1 MNLIDIDVSFEGK
14 SKRQELDA
22 VLAMVKNLVEKNR
35 AGWDCPLEGP
45 ISQCEAVKHWT
56 ELATALP
63 FSETDVILGGHHFHL
78 PAPKQFV
85 PPPKDMVSEDVVSGV
100 NRATMQLELDLPHST
115 FMNVDDD
122 AVDYEAAMIAKQK
135 AVIASRKRAAEK
147 LLANSAS
154 GKRALVA
161 SKQGNVS
168 GHARGY
174 GARQTSSNAQ
184 GDPND
189 GENAEKDDVVED
201 KGKDGEDDKDESQD
215 DDEEDK
221 DEDGGGWVAH
231 LVRGIGS
238 TNKEKV
244 YVVWNAPSDDDPRA
258 CEVTWSPLNAISNRA
273 DLFPSS
279 EKGMP
284 NRTDL
289 KFGKELEGC
298 HITGTFKYKDE
309 DGKLVQDDEDGIVL
323 EYDETKKVHTV
334 QWDGDIN
341 VAAKDVGKDDKIK
354 HNLMLTSK
362 TNQMWSGKKWS
373 SSQEI
378 LSKWYVDEDESLY
391 AYPVSVPSE
400 EEEKEGRSGSE
411 IMRENRAH
419 MKEMRENACRE
430 RTSA

>member
-1 MNLIDIDVSFEGK
+1 MNLVDIDVSFEGK

-115 FMNVDDD
+115 FMNVDDG

-201 KGKDGEDDKDESQD
+201 KGKDGEDDKDYRLRLPGSIDEIGPNMKRGGCWLPPFHCTTQHASQH
-215 DDEEDK
+215 
-221 DEDGGGWVAH
+221 GTLHCTA
-231 LVRGIGS
+231 
-238 TNKEKV
+238 
-244 YVVWNAPSDDDPRA
+244 
-258 CEVTWSPLNAISNRA
+258 
-273 DLFPSS
+273 LF
-279 EKGMP
+279 
-284 NRTDL
+284 TA
-289 KFGKELEGC
+289 
-298 HITGTFKYKDE
+298 
-309 DGKLVQDDEDGIVL
+309 Q
-323 EYDETKKVHTV
+323 
-334 QWDGDIN
+334 
-341 VAAKDVGKDDKIK
+341 
-354 HNLMLTSK
+354 
-362 TNQMWSGKKWS
+362 
-373 SSQEI
+373 
-378 LSKWYVDEDESLY
+378 
-391 AYPVSVPSE
+391 
-400 EEEKEGRSGSE
+400 
-411 IMRENRAH
+411 
-419 MKEMRENACRE
+419 
-430 RTSA
+430 RTSLHVPHHCTCPLPSNPELQPRQARAKTTASWHAASLPFPLWLV

>member
-1 MNLIDIDVSFEGK
+1 MNLVDIDVSFEGK

-122 AVDYEAAMIAKQK
+122 AVDYEAAMIVKQK

-201 KGKDGEDDKDESQD
+201 KGKDGESDKDESQD
-215 DDEEDK
+215 DDEVSQEQSSILQLLPHFLPPFDLLLLLYHRVPP
-221 DEDGGGWVAH
+221 DH
-231 LVRGIGS
+231 LVSPDVPHRCVDVSWNRRGPLRPP
-238 TNKEKV
+238 
-244 YVVWNAPSDDDPRA
+244 PSLPPRFRN
-258 CEVTWSPLNAISNRA
+258 PG
-273 DLFPSS
+273 F
-279 EKGMP
+279 
-284 NRTDL
+284 
-289 KFGKELEGC
+289 F
-298 HITGTFKYKDE
+298 
-309 DGKLVQDDEDGIVL
+309 
-323 EYDETKKVHTV
+323 
-334 QWDGDIN
+334 
-341 VAAKDVGKDDKIK
+341 
-354 HNLMLTSK
+354 
-362 TNQMWSGKKWS
+362 
-373 SSQEI
+373 
-378 LSKWYVDEDESLY
+378 
-391 AYPVSVPSE
+391 
-400 EEEKEGRSGSE
+400 
-411 IMRENRAH
+411 
-419 MKEMRENACRE
+419 
-430 RTSA
+430 